1 MNIEPNRVYTF
12 DEVLKL
18 LQLSPVTL
26 RKLVRNGD
34 VPASKLG
41 KQYRF
46 LGTEL
51 IKALE
56 KGKTHVQQPSLF
68 QG

>member
-1 MNIEPNRVYTF
+1 VPEEHNLDIEPNRVYTF
-12 DEVLKL
+12 DEVLEVLK
-18 LQLSPVTL
+18 LSPVTL

-46 LGTEL
+46 LGAEL
-51 IKALE
+51 LKALE
-56 KGKTHVQQPSLF
+56 NRRNHVH
-68 QG
+68 

>member
-1 MNIEPNRVYTF
+1 MDIEPNRVYTF
-12 DEVLKL
+12 DEVLKVL
-18 LQLSPVTL
+18 KLSPVTL

-46 LGTEL
+46 LGAEL
-51 IKALE
+51 LRAFENK
-56 KGKTHVQQPSLF
+56 QQHAD
-68 QG
+68 

>member
-12 DEVLKL
+12 DEVLRV

-46 LGTEL
+46 LGAEL
-51 IKALE
+51 LKALE
-56 KGKTHVQQPSLF
+56 KRKNHVQQ
-68 QG
+68 

>member
-1 MNIEPNRVYTF
+1 MDIEPNRVYTF
-12 DEVLKL
+12 DEILEVLK
-18 LQLSPVTL
+18 LSPVTL

-46 LGTEL
+46 LGAEL
-51 IKALE
+51 LKAFNNR
-56 KGKTHVQQPSLF
+56 KNPVP
-68 QG
+68 

>member
-1 MNIEPNRVYTF
+1 MDIEPNRVYTF
-12 DEVLKL
+12 DEVLEVLK
-18 LQLSPVTL
+18 LSPVTL

-46 LGTEL
+46 LGAEL
-51 IKALE
+51 LRALE
-56 KGKTHVQQPSLF
+56 NRRNHVP
-68 QG
+68 